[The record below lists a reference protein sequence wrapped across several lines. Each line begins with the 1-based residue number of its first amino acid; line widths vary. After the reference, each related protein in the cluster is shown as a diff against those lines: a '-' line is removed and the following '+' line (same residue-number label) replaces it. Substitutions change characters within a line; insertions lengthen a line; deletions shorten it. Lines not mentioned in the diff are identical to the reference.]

1 MLHELPFLAFKSVIN
16 LDRLSLGAWRRGM
29 ICSEARYF
37 CFNRSQS
44 YMVARAST
52 ARAARSASSD
62 GTMASSLSSAPSA
75 SVAELQQTQRRTP
88 CGSLFHDP
96 RFHDSYSAGWG
107 PLLPS
112 IPNPLFRTFDTTG
125 LRRPAKVKNK
135 QEALQQRHLCSLSR
149 KQAFH

>member
-1 MLHELPFLAFKSVIN
+1 MA
-16 LDRLSLGAWRRGM
+16 
-29 ICSEARYF
+29 
-37 CFNRSQS
+37 
-44 YMVARAST
+44 ARAST
-52 ARAARSASSD
+52 APPARSASTD
-62 GTMASSLSSAPSA
+62 GTMASSPSSAPSA

-125 LRRPAKVKNK
+125 LRRPTQSKNK
-135 QEALQQRHLCSLSR
+135 QEVLQMPQHSFGPALYPAFLEAQTWRANFMPPSLQTMPNA
-149 KQAFH
+149 KQA